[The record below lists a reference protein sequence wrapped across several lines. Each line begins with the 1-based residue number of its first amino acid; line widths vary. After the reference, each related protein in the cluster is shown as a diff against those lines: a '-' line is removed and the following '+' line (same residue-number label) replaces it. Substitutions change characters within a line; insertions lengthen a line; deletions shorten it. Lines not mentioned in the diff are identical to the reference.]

1 MRTKG
6 IVAPLIL
13 LSAVLVSACDHPGP
27 TAPSSTPSPAP
38 APTPVPVTDLWNI
51 TARLT
56 AVSGGECVGETMQS
70 QIGIPKSHSLSV
82 TRTGSNVEATLKS
95 ASGDYACT
103 FTGGNGD
110 ASGFTF
116 GQIGYFS
123 CAVGFQVRGFLCG
136 SGERRDMLTLGQ
148 DLSGRISGNEIS
160 GTWRVDRVVIM
171 GPDEPSVDI
180 ALLET
185 TSDYTGGR

>member
-13 LSAVLVSACDHPGP
+13 LSAVLVLACDHPGP
-27 TAPSSTPSPAP
+27 TAPSPTPSPAP
-38 APTPVPVTDLWNI
+38 APTPAVPVTDVWNI

-56 AVSGGECVGETMQS
+56 SVSGGECIGETMQS
-70 QIGIPKSHSLSV
+70 QIGVPKSYSLSA

-116 GQIGYFS
+116 GEIGYFS
-123 CAVGFQVRGFLCG
+123 CAVGFQIRGFLCG
-136 SGERRDMLTLGQ
+136 SGMRRDMLTLGQ
-148 DLSGRISGNEIS
+148 TLSGRISGNEIS
-160 GTWRVDRVVIM
+160 GTWRIDRVVM
-171 GPDEPSVDI
+171 GPDEPSIDI
-180 ALLET
+180 GLLET
-185 TSDYTGGR
+185 TSGYTGSR